1 MERKRKGAQAHLQFG
16 VGCIDQPIAQ
26 DRMPVLNVGP
36 TVRQYR
42 IHVSSWNEVPKKIPR
57 LPFPPILTHTGH
69 EDGHR

>member
-36 TVRQYR
+36 MEGKGAAIELLGSPELSLLGRRAAQQEELV
-42 IHVSSWNEVPKKIPR
+42 
-57 LPFPPILTHTGH
+57 
-69 EDGHR
+69 